1 VDHSALMVAARVLTM
16 RLFGDAELKRLT
28 GMTLAGSDLVTPEG
42 NYFFVSAS
50 LRPEARFE
58 DVRESIMAA
67 LKEVAAN
74 NSNPAAMIG
83 RQLGDSLVNV
93 PDPETLKSQM
103 PAHVTPGMIEGNVGL
118 QFGMHAHRY
127 GEQRAALAERLSK
140 VSADN
145 VREAVRNHLS
155 AGKAAVCT
163 LSSEAAAT
171 GD

>member
-1 VDHSALMVAARVLTM
+1 MATFAMAPPTVASALRGSSDM
-16 RLFGDAELKRLT
+16 RL
-28 GMTLAGSDLVTPEG
+28 GSR
-42 NYFFVSAS
+42 A
-50 LRPEARFE
+50 
-58 DVRESIMAA
+58 
-67 LKEVAAN
+67 
-74 NSNPAAMIG
+74 
-83 RQLGDSLVNV
+83 
-93 PDPETLKSQM
+93 
-103 PAHVTPGMIEGNVGL
+103 AHVTPGMIEGNVGL